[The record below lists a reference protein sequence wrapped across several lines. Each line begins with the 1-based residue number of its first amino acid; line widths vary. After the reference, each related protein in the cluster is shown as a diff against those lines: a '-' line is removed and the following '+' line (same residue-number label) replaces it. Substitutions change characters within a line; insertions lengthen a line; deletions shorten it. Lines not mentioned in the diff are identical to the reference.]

1 MRRFAAVAV
10 LLITAMRVSA
20 QTASPTP
27 PSLFTSTSSIIG
39 PTIGVGGINGAS
51 LAIGGRYE
59 KGVKQLPDL
68 GNGVLG
74 IGAIVNVYQ
83 YSSANFGSG
92 SSDFRFVQLGGTANY
107 HFHVDDPKWD
117 PFLGLGLG
125 YVVANVSGL
134 GTANSGLFT
143 VGYAGVRYFY
153 TQSMAIQ
160 ADLGVGSSTLN
171 IGLMFRP

>member
-1 MRRFAAVAV
+1 MRRFAALAILLVAGSR
-10 LLITAMRVSA
+10 LLA
-20 QTASPTP
+20 QAAAAP
-27 PSLFTSTSSIIG
+27 PPALFTSTTSVIG
-39 PTIGVGGINGAS
+39 PTIGVGGIDGAS

-83 YSSANFGSG
+83 YSSANFGAG
-92 SSDFRFVQLGGTANY
+92 SSDFRFVQFGGTVNY

-143 VGYAGVRYFY
+143 VGYVGARYFY
-153 TQSMAIQ
+153 TPNMAIQ

-171 IGLMFRP
+171 VGLMFRP

>member
-1 MRRFAAVAV
+1 MRRFAALAV
-10 LLITAMRVSA
+10 LFVAGSRLLAQSSSA
-20 QTASPTP
+20 PP
-27 PSLFTSTSSIIG
+27 PSLFTSTTSVLG
-39 PTIGVGGINGAS
+39 PTIGIGGIDGAS

-59 KGVKQLPDL
+59 KGVKQLPNL

-74 IGAIVNVYQ
+74 IGAIVNFYQ
-83 YSSANFGSG
+83 YSTANFGG
-92 SSDFRFVQLGGTANY
+92 ASSDFRFVQLGGTANY
-107 HFHVDDPKWD
+107 HFHMDDPKWD
-117 PFLGLGLG
+117 PFLGFGLG
-125 YVVANVSGL
+125 YVAANVSGL

-153 TQSMAIQ
+153 TPNMAIQ